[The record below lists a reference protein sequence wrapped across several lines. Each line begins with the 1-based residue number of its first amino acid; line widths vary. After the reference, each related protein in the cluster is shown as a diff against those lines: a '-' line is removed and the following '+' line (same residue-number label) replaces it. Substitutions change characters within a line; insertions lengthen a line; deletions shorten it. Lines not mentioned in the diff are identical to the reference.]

1 MNKKVCVIG
10 LGYIGLPTASI
21 LASSGFDVAGCD
33 VNPHVVESVNN
44 GECHIVEPGLD
55 QCLKEAIKSKKLK
68 AFEYPSPA
76 DIYILCVPTP
86 FKNDIKS
93 DIPCPNID
101 YVMQAAQSIIPHL
114 KEGDIVILESTSPVG
129 TTEKIAKLYEKN
141 NIDIESLNIAY
152 CPERVLP
159 GNIMKELINN
169 DRIIGGINGN
179 SCTETKQ
186 FYETFV
192 KGNIYLTDTKTAE
205 LCKLTENSFRDLNIA
220 FANQL
225 SLICEEENVNV
236 KELIDLANKHP
247 RVNVLSPG
255 IGVGGHCIPV
265 DPWFI
270 ISKNPKNSE
279 LLKLARN
286 VNNEKTS
293 WIINKIEEDIY
304 KYSEKNNIKPKVA
317 CLGLSYKPNI
327 DDLRCSPAEEIV
339 NSLNNKGY
347 DLMVVEPNVPNHPDY
362 NIFSLNDALKIADI
376 FFILVGHEEFKS
388 TNFKDRKV
396 IDFCGI
402 LDDVI

>member
-33 VNPHVVESVNN
+33 INPDVVESVNS

-55 QCLKEAIKSKKLK
+55 LYLKEAVKSKKLN
-68 AFEYPSPA
+68 AFIHPSPA

-86 FKNDIKS
+86 FKSGTKS
-93 DIPCPNID
+93 DIQSPNID
-101 YVMQAAQSIIPHL
+101 YVMQAAQSIIDLL
-114 KEGDIVILESTSPVG
+114 KEGDVVILESTSPVG
-129 TTEKIAKLYEKN
+129 TTEKIAKLFEKN
-141 NIDIESLNIAY
+141 NIDIESINIAY

-159 GNIMKELINN
+159 GNIMDELINN
-169 DRIIGGINGN
+169 DRIIGGINSS
-179 SCTETKQ
+179 SCIKTKE

-192 KGNIYLTDTKTAE
+192 EGNIYLTDTKTAE

-225 SLICEEENVNV
+225 SLICEDESVNV
-236 KELIDLANKHP
+236 KELIGLANKHP
-247 RVNVLSPG
+247 RVNILSPG

-270 ISKNPKNSE
+270 ISKNPKNSD
-279 LLKLARN
+279 LLKLARDI
-286 VNNEKTS
+286 NNKKTS

-339 NSLNNKGY
+339 NSLKDKGHE
-347 DLMVVEPNVPNHPDY
+347 LIVVEPNVSNHPDY
-362 NIFSLNDALKIADI
+362 NVFSLNDALKIADI
-376 FFILVGHEEFKS
+376 FFILVGHDEFKS

-402 LDDVI
+402 LDHVI